1 MPTLGKSER
10 GPFTLL
16 PSVDIHRTDWLTMSI
31 GDFVG
36 CHCKPK
42 ASKHHILRHTP
53 ELLGGRESCVQ
64 SSKTWCYGLVGLHGW
79 SSDTRTECLSAP
91 LSDAVPHV
99 LFGLAQICGGGCGV
113 GPVFDRRH
121 QNIESRCLAR
131 CGFLPTCFGV
141 QNSIASLPGLL

>member
-1 MPTLGKSER
+1 MAHPFCHAPKNVHSLSLSLYLSLCVLLTSAWEAHSLKASEVTKGTAQISPHSHERDSDLDRSMPTLGKSER

-36 CHCKPK
+36 CCHCKPK

-64 SSKTWCYGLVGLHGW
+64 SSKTWCYGLVGL
-79 SSDTRTECLSAP
+79 
-91 LSDAVPHV
+91 
-99 LFGLAQICGGGCGV
+99 
-113 GPVFDRRH
+113 
-121 QNIESRCLAR
+121 
-131 CGFLPTCFGV
+131 
-141 QNSIASLPGLL
+141 GLLEFGHSD